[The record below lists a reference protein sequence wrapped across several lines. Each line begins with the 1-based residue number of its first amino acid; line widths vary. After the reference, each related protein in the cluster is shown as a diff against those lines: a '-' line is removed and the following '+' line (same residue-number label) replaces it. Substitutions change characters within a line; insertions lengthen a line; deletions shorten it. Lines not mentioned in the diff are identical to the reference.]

1 MSVTSQVTSYSS
13 LSICSLKSSVDLG
26 PNFSPQ
32 KLWDQCSLSCRVVIG
47 ENVRVP
53 HTVLSTHSIGIP
65 KSNHYWYLCGTCL
78 KEADCRRPA
87 KDSSREQC
95 EGLWATLSV
104 LKHQKGITELM
115 KTDSCSLGTR
125 MAFILVS
132 ELSTLHV
139 MVPSA
144 ITFRKSQAW

>member
-1 MSVTSQVTSYSS
+1 MRSQVTSYSS
-13 LSICSLKSSVDLG
+13 LSI
-26 PNFSPQ
+26 
-32 KLWDQCSLSCRVVIG
+32 IG

-53 HTVLSTHSIGIP
+53 HIVLSNYTIGIP
-65 KSNHYWYLCGTCL
+65 KFNHYWYLCGKCL

-95 EGLWATLSV
+95 EELWATLSV
-104 LKHQKGITELM
+104 LKHQKGIMELM
-115 KTDSCSLGTR
+115 KTDGCSLGTR

-144 ITFRKSQAW
+144 ITFRKSQA